1 MTIHR
6 LLLLQNIPLSP
17 EDIGRLV
24 TAYETTLKSL
34 ELTSR
39 SDPIT
44 EIVARKVI
52 EIGQTGVRDPLQI
65 SKLAIRALGQT
76 VR

>member
-6 LLLLQNIPLSP
+6 LLQNIPLSP
-17 EDIGRLV
+17 EDVGGLV
-24 TAYETTLKSL
+24 TAYESTLKAL
-34 ELTSR
+34 ELKSR

-52 EIGQTGVRDPLQI
+52 EIGQTGVRDPIQI
-65 SKLAIRALGQT
+65 ANLAIKALGRAAQ
-76 VR
+76 

>member
-6 LLLLQNIPLSP
+6 LLQNIPLSP
-17 EDIGRLV
+17 EDVGRLV
-24 TAYETTLKSL
+24 TAYESTLEGL

-44 EIVARKVI
+44 EIVARKII
-52 EIGQTGVRDPLQI
+52 EIGQTGVRDPVQI
-65 SKLAIRALGQT
+65 ANLAMEALGRT
-76 VR
+76 AR

>member
-6 LLLLQNIPLSP
+6 LLQNIPLSP

-24 TAYETTLKSL
+24 AAYEATLTAL
-34 ELTSR
+34 ELASR

-44 EIVARKVI
+44 EIVARKII
-52 EIGQTGVRDPLQI
+52 EIGQTGVRDPIQI
-65 SKLAIRALGQT
+65 ANLAIKALGPSA
-76 VR
+76 R